1 MSLTSKP
8 FIALL
13 AALWIDNSSL
23 AQQANVDYVKQ
34 VKPVLVERCLACH
47 GALKQ
52 EGGLRLD
59 TVALAIQGGES
70 GPALVPGEVDSS
82 RLLKR
87 VMAKEETDRMPPE
100 GEPLKPDQIAAIRN
114 WIAQNATGPVDEKPD
129 QDPRDHWAF
138 KAPVRPVV
146 PKIES
151 TSPEQD
157 RWNHNP
163 VDRFIAK
170 EQRNRGLV
178 PQPEADRRVWLR
190 RVSLDLSGLPP
201 TLAELDAFVADSSPD
216 AHDKVVTRLLD
227 SPQYGERWGWHWM
240 DVWRYSDWWGL
251 GAEVRNSQKHIW
263 HWRDWIVESLNADK
277 GYDQM

>member
-1 MSLTSKP
+1 MRRS
-8 FIALL
+8 
-13 AALWIDNSSL
+13 
-23 AQQANVDYVKQ
+23 Y
-34 VKPVLVERCLACH
+34 RC
-47 GALKQ
+47 
-52 EGGLRLD
+52 R
-59 TVALAIQGGES
+59 IQGGES

-227 SPQYGERWGWHWM
+227 SPQYGERWGRHWM
-240 DVWRYSDWWGL
+240 DV
-251 GAEVRNSQKHIW
+251 
-263 HWRDWIVESLNADK
+263 
-277 GYDQM
+277 

>member
-1 MSLTSKP
+1 MSLNSKP

-129 QDPRDHWAF
+129 QDPRDHF
-138 KAPVRPVV
+138 HRQQLQVR
-146 PKIES
+146 
-151 TSPEQD
+151 
-157 RWNHNP
+157 
-163 VDRFIAK
+163 
-170 EQRNRGLV
+170 
-178 PQPEADRRVWLR
+178 
-190 RVSLDLSGLPP
+190 
-201 TLAELDAFVADSSPD
+201 
-216 AHDKVVTRLLD
+216 
-227 SPQYGERWGWHWM
+227 
-240 DVWRYSDWWGL
+240 
-251 GAEVRNSQKHIW
+251 
-263 HWRDWIVESLNADK
+263 
-277 GYDQM
+277 